1 MESLGVDGQIIL
13 KWILQKT
20 GREGMGWI
28 YMNQDGGQVFGC
40 CEYGDKPDGSIRCW

>member
-1 MESLGVDGQIIL
+1 LESVGVDGQIIL

-28 YMNQDGGQVFGC
+28 NMNQDGGQVFGC
-40 CEYGDKPDGSIRCW
+40 LNKATNLTVQ